1 MSDYF
6 ILAIF
11 PFVLFFLA
19 AALVTGA
26 PVAMA
31 LQDYYKNRG
40 RKSVKC
46 PENGRPVDVEVD
58 NVYAFQTSL
67 RGLEHSRL
75 QSCSRWPEKGD
86 CGQECLAQ
94 VDPSPENLERLLS
107 KWSDGKS
114 CAICARA
121 IIPGDWRQGRL
132 GVLNQHQE
140 LFQLRDMNADDL
152 QSTLEQTRPLCWKCH
167 QQERTRQ
174 VVPHKIF
181 KGDRFGLAS
190 LHEGLE

>member
-1 MSDYF
+1 MSDYIIF
-6 ILAIF
+6 AIF

-40 RKSVKC
+40 RHAVKC
-46 PENGRPVDVEVD
+46 PENGQSVDVEVD
-58 NVYAFQTSL
+58 NDYAFQTSL

-75 QSCSRWPEKGD
+75 QSCSRWPDQGD

-94 VDPSPENLERLLS
+94 LDPSPENLERLLS
-107 KWSDGKS
+107 KWSDGEA
-114 CAICARA
+114 CAICTRA
-121 IIPGDWRQGRL
+121 IVPDDWRQGRL
-132 GVLNQHQE
+132 GVLNQHHE
-140 LFQLRDMNADDL
+140 LFELRDMNADDL
-152 QSTLEQTRPLCWKCH
+152 QSTLEHTRPLCWKCH
-167 QQERTRQ
+167 QEERERQ

-190 LHEGLE
+190 LHERA

>member
-1 MSDYF
+1 MSDYLIF
-6 ILAIF
+6 AIF
-11 PFVLFFLA
+11 PFLLFFLA
-19 AALVTGA
+19 ATLVTGA

-46 PENGRPVDVEVD
+46 PDNGQPVDVEVD
-58 NVYAFQTSL
+58 NEYAFQTSL

-75 QSCSRWPEKGD
+75 QSCSRWPEKGE

-107 KWSDGKS
+107 KWSDGKG
-114 CAICARA
+114 CAICTRA
-121 IIPGDWRQGRL
+121 ITPDDWRQGRL
-132 GVLNQHQE
+132 GVLNQHHE
-140 LFQLRDMNADDL
+140 LFELRDMPAEGL
-152 QSTLEQTRPLCWKCH
+152 QTVLEHTRPLCWKCH
-167 QQERTRQ
+167 QEERERQ
-174 VVPHKIF
+174 AVPHKIF

-190 LHEGLE
+190 LHESM

>member
-1 MSDYF
+1 MSDYL

-11 PFVLFFLA
+11 PFLLFFLA

-26 PVAMA
+26 PVALA

-40 RKSVKC
+40 RHGVRC
-46 PENGRPVDVEVD
+46 PDNGQPVDVEVD
-58 NVYAFQTSL
+58 NEYAFQTSL

-94 VDPSPENLERLLS
+94 VDPSPENLERLLL
-107 KWSDGKS
+107 KWSDGKG

-121 IIPGDWRQGRL
+121 IVPDDWRQGRL
-132 GVLNQHQE
+132 AVLNQHHE
-140 LFQLRDMNADDL
+140 LFELRDMPAEDL
-152 QSTLEQTRPLCWKCH
+152 QSTLEHTCPLCWKCH
-167 QQERTRQ
+167 QEERERQ
-174 VVPHKIF
+174 AKPHRVL
-181 KGDRFGLAS
+181 KGECLGMDS
-190 LHEGLE
+190 LHESVR

>member
-1 MSDYF
+1 MSDYL

-11 PFVLFFLA
+11 PFLLFFLA

-40 RKSVKC
+40 RNGVKC
-46 PENGRPVDVEVD
+46 HESGQPADVEMD
-58 NVYAFQTSL
+58 NQYAFETSL

-94 VDPSPENLERLLS
+94 VDASPENLGRLLT
-107 KWSDGKS
+107 KWSEGKG
-114 CAICARA
+114 CAICTRA
-121 IIPGDWRQGRL
+121 IVSDDWRQGRL
-132 GVLNQHQE
+132 GVLNQQRE
-140 LFQLRDMNADDL
+140 LFELRDMNAEDL
-152 QSTLEQTRPLCWKCH
+152 QTTLEHTRPVCWKCH
-167 QQERTRQ
+167 EEERVRQ
-174 VVPHKIF
+174 AVPRRLF

-190 LHEGLE
+190 LHERV